1 MDIPPRSP
9 FDTLETCFRLLAAGP
24 ACMALDGRHLGHGL
38 PARPIPL
45 GELRVLVQHPAAT
58 SDLQRAV
65 VEELVH
71 LAADHGGRWLVALAG
86 MLLPGLRRIAA
97 SVATVDQEAA
107 DHVEAD
113 LLQVLRDAI
122 CQHPS
127 QAVSSP
133 WTSSRPPRP
142 AAHPAP
148 KRWDAG
154 IRLGHERSCGP
165 AGDFVAGRHRHQ
177 LGVRGDLPAARCAAA
192 PVEVSAARPSGW
204 E

>member
-1 MDIPPRSP
+1 
-9 FDTLETCFRLLAAGP
+9 
-24 ACMALDGRHLGHGL
+24 MALDGRHLGHGL

-127 QAVSSP
+127 QARQFALDLVQATP
-133 WTSSRPPRP
+133 PSRPSRP
-142 AAHPAP
+142 QAM
-148 KRWDAG
+148 G
-154 IRLGHERSCGP
+154 
-165 AGDFVAGRHRHQ
+165 
-177 LGVRGDLPAARCAAA
+177 RGDPLGA
-192 PVEVSAARPSGW
+192 
-204 E
+204 